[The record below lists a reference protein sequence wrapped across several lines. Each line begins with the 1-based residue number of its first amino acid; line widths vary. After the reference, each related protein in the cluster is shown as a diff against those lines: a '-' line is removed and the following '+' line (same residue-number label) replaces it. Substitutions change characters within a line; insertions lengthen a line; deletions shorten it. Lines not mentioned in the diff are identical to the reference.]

1 MPEPDITTVP
11 IVERAATPR
20 LPLVAGL
27 FCALAIGLLAGA
39 NIGIAL
45 GFAASVVLLCLVVMQ
60 PLLLIPSLVVLSI
73 FIEKAFQPLS
83 ISIGGKEVVNFNG
96 IVNLCLIG
104 ATAFY
109 VAMKKIRPAQSMLT
123 KVFILYLLAAVLS
136 LAVTENVFMTIKSL
150 VRISAAYCIYLMF
163 TQFLTEKRQIDRTF
177 YILVAVSA
185 IPIAVGLY
193 QIAFTSHFALSRQMR
208 TYGTLK
214 NGMSYAMYLAL
225 ILPYVAGQIFFSN
238 ARLAKKFLLIVLF
251 LAGMVN
257 LFYTDTRIGWG
268 VFVVG
273 MILYAAMSS
282 ARKLLPTIVVLTTAA
297 VLAFFPFFY
306 RSFGGLLKTDWRTY
320 LSEDVSW
327 YGKSQSYIAASSLH
341 IRVFVWRHMLIELSK
356 HNLLLGA
363 GSGTWYDNYDK
374 EEIGFRIASHNDYLE
389 VFFGTG
395 LIGLAAYLMFRIR
408 QLTVLA
414 GFTRSGIDPGI
425 KRMVLFPCLATHI
438 ACIGMSM
445 TEVWQAYDGIYWL
458 SWITIAISESY
469 YRWYRTHEQQVAE
482 EEPESGDV
490 PEWGGASWDKTDPL

>member
-1 MPEPDITTVP
+1 MLEPDITTVP
-11 IVERAATPR
+11 AVQRASTPR

-27 FCALAIGLLAGA
+27 FCALAIGLLAGV
-39 NIGIAL
+39 NIGIAI

-60 PLLLIPSLVVLSI
+60 PLLLIPSLLLLSI

-109 VAMKKIRPAQSMLT
+109 VAMKRIRPAQSMLT
-123 KVFILYLLAAVLS
+123 KVFVVYLLAAALS

-163 TQFLTEKRQIDRTF
+163 TQFLTEKRQIDKTF
-177 YILVAVSA
+177 ALLITISA

-193 QIAFTSHFALSRQMR
+193 QIAFASHFVLSRQMR

-225 ILPYVAGQIFFSN
+225 ILPYVAGQIFFSD
-238 ARLAKKFLLIVLF
+238 ARLAKRFLLVVLF

-268 VFVVG
+268 VFVAA

-282 ARKLLPTIVVLTTAA
+282 ARRLLPTIVVLTVAA

-327 YGKSQSYIAASSLH
+327 YGKSESYIAASSLH

-374 EEIGFRIASHNDYLE
+374 EEIGFRIASHNDYFE
-389 VFFGTG
+389 VLFGAG
-395 LIGLAAYLMFRIR
+395 LLGLAAYLVFRIR
-408 QLTVLA
+408 QLTMLA
-414 GFTRSGIDPGI
+414 GFTRSGIDRGI

-458 SWITIAISESY
+458 SWITIGISEAY
-469 YRWYRTHEQQVAE
+469 YRWYRTHEQQPAE
-482 EEPESGDV
+482 DESGSDDM
-490 PEWGGASWDKTDPL
+490 PE

>member
-1 MPEPDITTVP
+1 MDIKMLEPDITTVP
-11 IVERAATPR
+11 TVQRAGTPR

-27 FCALAIGLLAGA
+27 FCALAIGLLAGI
-39 NIGIAL
+39 NTGIAL
-45 GFAASVVLLCLVVMQ
+45 GFAASVILLCLVVMQ
-60 PLLLIPSLVVLSI
+60 PMMLIPSLVVLSI

-123 KVFILYLLAAVLS
+123 KVFILYLLAAALS

-150 VRISAAYCIYLMF
+150 VRISAAYCIYLIF

-177 YILVAVSA
+177 HILIAVGA

-193 QIAFTSHFALSRQMR
+193 QIVFGSHFVLSRQMR
-208 TYGTLK
+208 TYGTLR

-225 ILPYVAGQIFFSN
+225 ILPYVAGQIFFSKVS
-238 ARLAKKFLLIVLF
+238 LAKKFLLCLLF
-251 LAGMVN
+251 LAGLLN
-257 LFYTDTRIGWG
+257 LVYTDTRIGWG
-268 VFVVG
+268 VFVAA

-282 ARKLLPTIVVLTTAA
+282 ARRLLPTIVVLTTAA

-306 RSFGGLLKTDWRTY
+306 KSFGGLLKTDWRTY

-374 EEIGFRIASHNDYLE
+374 EEIGFRIASHNDYFE
-389 VFFGTG
+389 VLFGAG
-395 LIGLAAYLMFRIR
+395 LIGLAAYLVFRIR
-408 QLTVLA
+408 QLTMLA
-414 GFTRSGIDPGI
+414 GFTRSGIDRSI

-438 ACIGMSM
+438 ACIGMGM

-458 SWITIAISESY
+458 SWITIGISEAY
-469 YRWYRTHEQQVAE
+469 
-482 EEPESGDV
+482 
-490 PEWGGASWDKTDPL
+490 

>member
-1 MPEPDITTVP
+1 MLEPDITTVP
-11 IVERAATPR
+11 AVQRASTPR

-27 FCALAIGLLAGA
+27 FCALAIGLLAGV
-39 NIGIAL
+39 NIGIAV

-60 PLLLIPSLVVLSI
+60 PLLLIPSLLLLSI

-109 VAMKKIRPAQSMLT
+109 VAMKRIRPAQSMLT
-123 KVFILYLLAAVLS
+123 KVFVVYLLAAALS

-177 YILVAVSA
+177 TLLIAISA

-193 QIAFTSHFALSRQMR
+193 QIAFTSHFVLSRQMR

-225 ILPYVAGQIFFSN
+225 ILPYVAGQIFFSD
-238 ARLAKKFLLIVLF
+238 ARLAKRFLLAVLF

-268 VFVVG
+268 VFVAA
-273 MILYAAMSS
+273 MILFAAMSS
-282 ARKLLPTIVVLTTAA
+282 ARKLLPTIVVLTVAA

-327 YGKSQSYIAASSLH
+327 YGKSESYIAASSLH

-374 EEIGFRIASHNDYLE
+374 DEIGFRIASHNDYFE
-389 VFFGTG
+389 VLFGAG
-395 LIGLAAYLMFRIR
+395 LLGLTAYLVFRIR
-408 QLTVLA
+408 QLTMLA
-414 GFTRSGIDPGI
+414 GFIRSGIDPGI

-458 SWITIAISESY
+458 SWITIGISEAYS
-469 YRWYRTHEQQVAE
+469 RWYRTHGQQAGHDE
-482 EEPESGDV
+482 SESDSMPE
-490 PEWGGASWDKTDPL
+490 